1 MRTIQRRQMVPVMLC
16 GVSVG
21 LAFVPLMRLADDEGR
36 QGLLFALTV
45 CGTYGAGA
53 RLLIARPSWRTWAL
67 VVVAGAGMGVAVAD
81 FLSSLPA
88 VTQWAAAVLVPGTPT
103 LVLAARVTEPRRH
116 ELRPPE
122 T

>member
-1 MRTIQRRQMVPVMLC
+1 MRTVQRRQMVPVMLC
-16 GVSVG
+16 GVAVG

-67 VVVAGAGMGVAVAD
+67 VVVAGAGMGVAVA
-81 FLSSLPA
+81 
-88 VTQWAAAVLVPGTPT
+88 
-103 LVLAARVTEPRRH
+103 
-116 ELRPPE
+116 
-122 T
+122 